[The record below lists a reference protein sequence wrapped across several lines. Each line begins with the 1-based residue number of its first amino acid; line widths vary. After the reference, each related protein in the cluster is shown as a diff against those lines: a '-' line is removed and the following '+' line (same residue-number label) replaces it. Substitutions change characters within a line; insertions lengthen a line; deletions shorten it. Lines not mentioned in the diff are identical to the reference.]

1 MKLRSIFKRLPQYV
15 LAAGGVGLLLRIWLL
30 SATDDKGFLV
40 SNPFAAT
47 LLWVVAIGVPVALFL
62 LTRELTEAKKYSF
75 NFPPS
80 PVAAI
85 GIGLAALS
93 IGIHS
98 ILSFP
103 GSIDAID
110 VISGIFGILS
120 AAALVLCAMC
130 RRNGRRPNFLL
141 HCVVAL
147 YLMLRLI
154 CQYRHWSADPQVL
167 DYCFS
172 ILATVSLMLAAY
184 HRAAFDMGA
193 GDRRNYAFCCLVC
206 GFFCCLSLTGWE
218 DILYYLGIGA
228 WMFTDLCN
236 LTPLKGRGMFHRGED
251 DHESA

>member
-1 MKLRSIFKRLPQYV
+1 MKLRSVFKHLPQYV

-30 SATDDKGFLV
+30 AGADDKGFLP
-40 SNPFAAT
+40 SNPVVTA
-47 LLWVVAIGVPVALFL
+47 LLWVVAIAVPAALFF
-62 LTRELTEAKKYSF
+62 LTRELTEAKKYAF

-80 PVAAI
+80 PIAAI
-85 GIGLAALS
+85 GTWLAALS
-93 IGIHS
+93 IFIHS
-98 ILSFP
+98 IISFP
-103 GSIDAID
+103 GSLDALDI
-110 VISGIFGILS
+110 ISGILGILS
-120 AAALVLCAMC
+120 AAALVLAGLC

-141 HCVVAL
+141 HCVVAI

-172 ILATVSLMLAAY
+172 ILATVCLMLAVY

-193 GDRRNYAFCCLVC
+193 GDRRSYTFFCLTC
-206 GFFCCLSLTGWE
+206 GFFCCLSLVGWE

>member
-1 MKLRSIFKRLPQYV
+1 MKLRSVFKRLPLYV

-30 SATDDKGFLV
+30 AGTDEKGFLV
-40 SNPFAAT
+40 SNPVAT
-47 LLWVVAIGVPVALFL
+47 VLLWVVAIGVPVALFL
-62 LTRELTEAKKYSF
+62 LTRALTEAKKYNF

-80 PVAAI
+80 PIAAI
-85 GIGLAALS
+85 GTWLGALS
-93 IGIHS
+93 IFIHS

-103 GSIDAID
+103 SSLDAID

-120 AAALVLCAMC
+120 AAALGLAGMC
-130 RRNGRRPNFLL
+130 RRSGRRPNFLL
-141 HCVVAL
+141 HCAVAV

-193 GDRRNYAFCCLVC
+193 GDRRNYAFFCMSC
-206 GFFCCLSLTGWE
+206 GFFCCMSLVGWE

-236 LTPLKGRGMFHRGED
+236 LTPLKGRGMFHRGES